1 MNYRMFKVINQL
13 AGHNRIVDFLM
24 VTISK
29 RARLIYLLVV
39 IVLWFRHDSY
49 KKMTLNTGVSVS
61 VTYLLCMMIKL
72 FFYKQRPFLK
82 HSVHLLPPVPSKKD
96 SSFPSKHTALAF
108 TLAASVMVFHRIA
121 GWSLWLLSIL
131 VGFSRIWMGQHYP
144 SDIIGS
150 AILGNGTAF
159 FVKLTEQYWKPFV
172 TRILHSITQFRS
184 TYRDLY

>member
-1 MNYRMFKVINQL
+1 MNYGMFKVINQL

-29 RARLIYLLVV
+29 RAQFIYLLVV

-49 KKMTLNTGVSVS
+49 KKMTLYTGVSVS
-61 VTYLLCMMIKL
+61 VTYLLCTMIKL
-72 FFYKQRPFLK
+72 LFYKPRPFLK

-96 SSFPSKHTALAF
+96 SSFPSKHSALAF
-108 TLAASVMVFHRIA
+108 TLAASVMVYHRIA

-131 VGFSRIWMGQHYP
+131 VGISRIWMGQHYP

-150 AILGNGTAF
+150 AILGNGTALV
-159 FVKLTEQYWKPFV
+159 VKLTEQYWKPFV
-172 TRILHSITQFRS
+172 NRIFHSFTQFRS
-184 TYRDLY
+184 TYRELQ